1 MNRLYFAAVV
11 IAAFSAASPSF
22 AQKAKLIGKC
32 MRVDCAAMQS
42 YCEESKSQGKTGT
55 DCTAAGKQC
64 VAGGGKSWVGKTPD
78 GKAWSCTF

>member
-1 MNRLYFAAVV
+1 MKRFYFAVVALAAV
-11 IAAFSAASPSF
+11 SACTPSF

-32 MRVDCAAMQS
+32 MRADCAAMQS
-42 YCEESKSQGKTGT
+42 YCEESKSAGKTGT
-55 DCTAAGKQC
+55 DCGAAGKQC